1 MKDINE
7 MTDHEILVELLE
19 EKRRN
24 DRNRI
29 IKYVLY
35 GIVALVIIILLSIYV
50 PKIMAWVDRYNKFMN
65 EIETTTN
72 SVKEFVDGVGTST
85 TQKIDEV
92 LDGINAFLKFFRI
105 GN

>member
-72 SVKEFVDGVGTST
+72 RVKEFVDGVGTST